1 MFHINK
7 IWGVI
12 LAVITI
18 IFSLVILFVSLARAS
33 LPGILKRL
41 SGHEYHNVL
50 LTLKPVYADQ
60 VQEDETV
67 NYHLPEVGILP
78 GNPFYGFKELRDL
91 IWLRLTN
98 DPVSKTKLLAH
109 LADKKMAEAVI
120 LMNNSKLKLSYESVA
135 GAVGY
140 LEKMRLSVTKIKG
153 QKDLVKDL
161 SLQMLRSG
169 RAYVMI
175 VSNFPASTINPED
188 DQKTLWLDNLN
199 KWNETFATVEE

>member
-7 IWGVI
+7 IGGIV
-12 LAVITI
+12 LALIAVLL
-18 IFSLVILFVSLARAS
+18 SLVILFVSMARAS
-33 LPGILKRL
+33 LPEVLKRL

-50 LTLKPVYADQ
+50 LTLRPVYADQ
-60 VQEDETV
+60 IQETETV

-78 GNPFYGFKELRDL
+78 GNPFYGFKEIRDL
-91 IWLRLTN
+91 IWLRLTS
-98 DPVSKTKLLAH
+98 DSVAKTKLFAH

-120 LMNNSKLKLSYESVA
+120 LTNESKLKLGYE
-135 GAVGY
+135 AVSKAATY
-140 LEKMRLSVTKIKG
+140 LEEMRLSILKIKG
-153 QKDLVKDL
+153 QKDLAKDL

-175 VSNFPASTINPED
+175 ISNFPTSATSPED
-188 DQKTLWLDNLN
+188 DQKAVWLDNLN